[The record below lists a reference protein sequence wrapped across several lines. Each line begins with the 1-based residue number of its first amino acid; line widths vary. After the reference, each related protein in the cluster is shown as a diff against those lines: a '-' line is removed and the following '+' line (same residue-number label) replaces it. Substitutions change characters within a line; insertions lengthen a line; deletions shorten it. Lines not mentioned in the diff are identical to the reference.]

1 MYKLE
6 YLPIALNDML
16 NIAKYIGTELK
27 NPIAA
32 ENLSEEFVK
41 TAENLKEFPYS
52 NPVYIPMKPLKQEYR
67 KVKIKN
73 YIMFYWV
80 NESEKSV
87 TVARVIY
94 GRRELTNIIK

>member
-52 NPVYIPMKPLKQEYR
+52 NPVYIPMKPLKREYR

-94 GRRELTNIIK
+94 GKREWTNIIK